1 MKKIILTTSLSL
13 GLMLGLTSCF
23 GEDQTPKYKESK
35 IEVENTYSI
44 LKVYPE
50 NELPKDG
57 IVDLKRITEVDAE
70 VFAGYKGLKQ
80 ITGKRLQKIG
90 PKAFAGSGLLK
101 LTLGEAIPVIAEDAF
116 AETSEEKELFVPEG
130 KEEQYYLLAHT
141 HHFISI
147 NGVKIPQITVT
158 EGVLTLYPAYLLQ
171 EEITLP
177 KEATTIGKEVF
188 ASQEVLKKVHA
199 PSITKIE
206 AGAFKGATE
215 LVEVELG
222 ATIPEVA
229 EDAFADTPMSK
240 ALIVPEEKAAE
251 YIEFAKTHQ
260 FSTINGKDVYP
271 LPEGITIEGNVLT
284 KISGSVSIEKL
295 ELPPYVTVI
304 KINAF
309 NNRPRIKEIIGT
321 GVVEIQEK
329 GMAGA
334 RQTTTAIFPK
344 LKKIGRSGL
353 EGFSALVKFE
363 APLLEEIG
371 VGAFKKASS
380 LKEINFPL
388 LKEVPVDAFNARW
401 DGQLTTVILPS
412 VTKIDD
418 NGFGYQVNIKLLELG
433 KTPPTVTPQGFSDDL
448 KGKNPRLVVPAD
460 AVEAYGGVGNKWHKD
475 IFVVEAKK

>member
-1 MKKIILTTSLSL
+1 MKKIILTTSLTL

-23 GEDQTPKYKESK
+23 GDDQTPKYRQSK

-50 NELPKDG
+50 NELPKNG
-57 IVDLKRITEVDAE
+57 IVDLKRITEVDAK
-70 VFAGYKGLKQ
+70 VFSGYKGLKE
-80 ITGKRLQKIG
+80 ITGKHLQKIG
-90 PKAFAGSGLLK
+90 SKAFAGSGLLK
-101 LTLGEAIPVIAEDAF
+101 LTIGETIPVIAEDAF

-158 EGVLTLYPAYLLQ
+158 EGVLTLYPAYLIQ

-177 KEATTIGKEVF
+177 ETATTIGKEVF
-188 ASQEVLKKVHA
+188 ASQKALKKVHA

-215 LVEVELG
+215 LAEVELG

-251 YIEFAKTHQ
+251 YKEFAKIHQ

-271 LPEGITIEGNVLT
+271 LPVGITIEGNVLT
-284 KISGSVSIEKL
+284 KISGSVSIDEL

-304 KINAF
+304 KTNAF
-309 NNRPRIKEIIGT
+309 NNRPLIRKIIGT
-321 GVVEIQEK
+321 GVVEIQYK

-334 RQTTTAIFPK
+334 KQTTTAIFPK
-344 LKKIGRSGL
+344 LKKIGRNGL
-353 EGFSALVKFE
+353 EGFSALKTFE

-371 VGAFKKASS
+371 VGAFKGASQ

-388 LKEVPVDAFNARW
+388 LKEVPVDGFNAKW
-401 DGQLTTVILPS
+401 DGKLTTVILPS

-433 KTPPTVTPQGFSDDL
+433 KTPPTVTPQGFSDAL
-448 KGKNPRLVVPAD
+448 KSKNPRLVVPAD
-460 AVEAYGGVGNKWHKD
+460 AVEAYGGVGKKWNKD
-475 IFVVEAKK
+475 IFVVEAKQ